1 MKEYKTFYETCRA
14 IVAVVVALLI
24 RLRVA
29 GIQHL
34 PKEGPVILIS
44 NHLNWT
50 DVPIVALRYKR
61 RVHYMAKSELFQK
74 APLKWLVIGLGAFPV
89 RRGEADRQAI
99 KQAEE
104 VLKAGQV
111 LVIFPEGTR
120 SKTRVMK
127 EGLPGAA
134 LIALR
139 SGAPVVPVGI
149 YGSEKF
155 KPWHLWP
162 FRTKITITYGEPF
175 TLSREGKRAHT
186 DLQAQL
192 DVMMRHI
199 AELLPPQYQGKYA
212 LSAAG
217 EAAPTDAQTALPE
230 QPPAQAKA
238 RSTGAP
244 AAQLQPSA
252 EQEAAEGVA
261 ETEATG
267 GSAE

>member
-1 MKEYKTFYETCRA
+1 MKEYKWFYETCRV
-14 IVAVVVALLI
+14 IVRLFVLLLI

-29 GIQHL
+29 GVQNV
-34 PKEGPVILIS
+34 PKTGPVILVS

-50 DVPIVALRYKR
+50 DIPMIAVRVMR
-61 RVHYMAKSELFQK
+61 RTHFMAKTELFQK
-74 APLKWLVIGLGAFPV
+74 ASFKWLVIGLGAFPV

-120 SKTRVMK
+120 SRKRVMK
-127 EGLPGAA
+127 EGLAGVA

-139 SGAPVVPVGI
+139 SGAPIVPVGI

-155 KPWHLWP
+155 KLWHIWP
-162 FRTKITITYGEPF
+162 FRTRITLTYGQPF
-175 TLSREGKRAHT
+175 TLTREGHRGHT

-192 DVMMRHI
+192 EIIMRHI
-199 AELLPPQYQGKYA
+199 AELLPPQYQGIYGEA
-212 LSAAG
+212 SESAAPAPA
-217 EAAPTDAQTALPE
+217 AAPAALPE
-230 QPPAQAKA
+230 SGPAQTVASAKPE
-238 RSTGAP
+238 S

-252 EQEAAEGVA
+252 DQEAAEEAASGSGSPA
-261 ETEATG
+261 E
-267 GSAE
+267 